1 MEGSFQDLE
10 EYKQLMV
17 TSIKLLGQTNETL
30 IEEDMTKVLENEIKL
45 AKLSKSEY
53 SFDIRI
59 HSDYIPTT
67 TGYTGGWWGWITEF
81 GTQILG
87 NVLSFF
93 DSDNE
98 IKENKE
104 NEKITLDEMNK
115 LFPSCNWVDFLNTVM
130 ASPDVKVNGS
140 EMVVIPEKE
149 RLVKMYKLINELPKR
164 EQANLMFWRIFAKLA
179 ANFLKTGVEEGAIYK
194 NIFDTKG
201 TKTTRSENCVNQIK
215 TFFPRIVDDLI
226 VNRYLKPEE
235 KRQIHEMFQL
245 IKDEFEDIINNS
257 EWLSEDTQIAAIRKL
272 KKMKINVGDIYN
284 NIDYIPD
291 TLSQLRRDE
300 YLNNLAILGNSF
312 WKNQVENLRA
322 PKDYFSEE
330 WEDNAYYYPLLN
342 QVQIKVG
349 MTKGSGIGFSTNL
362 PRALVYGG
370 FVSSALGH
378 ELMHGFDK
386 DCIDYDENGVE
397 RNWWDFMSL
406 REFMKRVDCME
417 EQYTNYTYKT
427 YKVDGSATISENIA
441 DNGGAKIGYR

>member
-1 MEGSFQDLE
+1 MLVQNKTKFVSRNCCHDFFHIQRLRNQYASQLHIVPMTFPEFLIEGSYQDLE

-67 TGYTGGWWGWITEF
+67 TGYTGGWWGWMTEF

-93 DSDNE
+93 DSDE
-98 IKENKE
+98 DKENSDEDEE
-104 NEKITLDEMNK
+104 NEKITLLEMNK
-115 LFPSCNWVDFLNTVM
+115 LFHSCNWIDYVNNVM
-130 ASPDVKVNGS
+130 GSPDVKVNGS
-140 EMVVIPEKE
+140 EMVVIPGKE

-164 EQANLMFWRIFAKLA
+164 EQANLMFWRIFSKLA

-226 VNRYLKPEE
+226 VNKYLKPEE
-235 KRQIHEMFQL
+235 KKHIREMFQL

-257 EWLSEDTQIAAIRKL
+257 EWLSEDTQSAAIRKL
-272 KKMKINVGDIYN
+272 KKMKINVGEFQN
-284 NIDYIPD
+284 SIDYIPA
-291 TLSQLRRDE
+291 TLSQLKRDD

-349 MTKGSGIGFSTNL
+349 MT
-362 PRALVYGG
+362 
-370 FVSSALGH
+370 
-378 ELMHGFDK
+378 
-386 DCIDYDENGVE
+386 
-397 RNWWDFMSL
+397 FM
-406 REFMKRVDCME
+406 
-417 EQYTNYTYKT
+417 
-427 YKVDGSATISENIA
+427 
-441 DNGGAKIGYR
+441 